1 MTSAD
6 AGSIVSTQR
15 RVHCGMARLLHAAH
29 FVNCYR
35 SGGGAKPP
43 HSGHVVFEALAA
55 RTPRCKI
62 DQQHSDPTPGISQQR
77 DKHLGPEP
85 AHILECDLRRSFD
98 GLLASADRVEHGAPA
113 LFNEGRQ
120 ELLHALTLHGA
131 KDFFPLFARQAD
143 DVIRLRFAVLYF
155 DKPDMA
161 HKVPHTGRRK
171 IRSRRH
177 SSKFSASL
185 KPIIPRKNR
194 LCPFDRLSDQSSTTG
209 SVLMISSATV
219 DLTP

>member
-55 RTPRCKI
+55 RTPRCKT

-77 DKHLGPEP
+77 DRHLCPEP
-85 AHILECDLRRSFD
+85 AHVLECDLRRSLD
-98 GLLASADRVEHGAPA
+98 GLLGSADGAEHGAPA
-113 LFNEGRQ
+113 LFDEGRQ
-120 ELLHALTLHGA
+120 HVMYSLACMGPKTTPIVDPG
-131 KDFFPLFARQAD
+131 
-143 DVIRLRFAVLYF
+143 
-155 DKPDMA
+155 
-161 HKVPHTGRRK
+161 GRTK
-171 IRSRRH
+171 
-177 SSKFSASL
+177 
-185 KPIIPRKNR
+185 
-194 LCPFDRLSDQSSTTG
+194 
-209 SVLMISSATV
+209 
-219 DLTP
+219 